1 MFFLMRQSSQVCLC
15 AASIDL
21 KYNKAAQKRGKCMA
35 IIKDLSSMPDI
46 VKHYADA
53 RMVQQFE
60 LESLIC
66 FDRSRKF

>member
-1 MFFLMRQSSQVCLC
+1 
-15 AASIDL
+15 
-21 KYNKAAQKRGKCMA
+21 MA

-46 VKHYADA
+46 VKHHADA

>member
-21 KYNKAAQKRGKCMA
+21 KYNKAAQKGKCMA

-46 VKHYADA
+46 VKHHADA

-60 LESLIC
+60 LEFLIC